1 MEFLGVR
8 DGGCTV
14 CSTSTSKCGSCW
26 TKWFLGGFGHI
37 FVKHGLVN
45 LKQYVT
51 PHGVS
56 FTNDDRHLPHPRIGF
71 ITINAHDERRML
83 NLKECERLL
92 GVTGT
97 GVERMHVFL
106 SVANFSRNCYERDPQ
121 HKESMLP
128 EIAAMYTRAIVSS
141 GDERGIQIC
150 EIIAS
155 RSDHFTLCT
164 DADGATASSA
174 EVRAAVA
181 EALAGLAVVAVHQDQ
196 MHMAVGYAV
205 AALCKHASV
214 LPFVNCA
221 RVVALVKPR
230 NVQTVVHLTRFAI
243 LPYFKRIGDTRSY
256 EQEIR
261 IWGAEFKDLLGDL
274 RVSMIGDWRA
284 DDGGSTTIRGVY
296 RNSMFVPKVCF
307 VCRKGTGLGE
317 KVKACARCGMAY
329 YCSKQCQTTHWP
341 EYKHVCQ
348 V

>member
-14 CSTSTSKCGSCW
+14 CSASASKCGACW

-37 FVKHGLVN
+37 FIKHGLVN

-56 FTNDDRHLPHPRIGF
+56 FTDDDRHLPHPRIGF
-71 ITINAHDERRML
+71 ITLDGQDVRRRA

-92 GVTGT
+92 GVTET
-97 GVERMHVFL
+97 GVELMHVFL
-106 SVANFSRNCYERDPQ
+106 SMANLSRNHYERDPE
-121 HKESMLP
+121 HKACTLP
-128 EIAAMYTRAIVSS
+128 EIAAMYTRAILSS
-141 GDERGIQIC
+141 GDERGIRLS
-150 EIIAS
+150 EVIAR

-164 DADGATASSA
+164 EADGATASPA

-181 EALAGLAVVAVHQDQ
+181 EALAGLAVVAAHQDQ

-243 LPYFKRIGDTRSY
+243 LPYFKRVGDTRSY
-256 EQEIR
+256 DQEVK
-261 IWGAEFKDLLGDL
+261 IWGEEFKDLLGDL
-274 RVSMIGDWRA
+274 RISMVGDWRA
-284 DDGGSTTIRGVY
+284 EGGDGTVVRGVY

-307 VCRKGTGLGE
+307 VCRKGTGAGE

-329 YCSKQCQTTHWP
+329 YCSKRCQAAHWP
-341 EYKHVCQ
+341 EHKHGCSA
-348 V
+348 

>member
-1 MEFLGVR
+1 
-8 DGGCTV
+8 
-14 CSTSTSKCGSCW
+14 
-26 TKWFLGGFGHI
+26 
-37 FVKHGLVN
+37 
-45 LKQYVT
+45 
-51 PHGVS
+51 VS

-164 DADGATASSA
+164 DADGASSA

-261 IWGAEFKDLLGDL
+261 IWGAEFKDLLDEWRRVNTKL
-274 RVSMIGDWRA
+274 RVTKEPVSMIEHWHPL
-284 DDGGSTTIRGVY
+284 
-296 RNSMFVPKVCF
+296 FVTEDVWKP
-307 VCRKGTGLGE
+307 
-317 KVKACARCGMAY
+317 
-329 YCSKQCQTTHWP
+329 
-341 EYKHVCQ
+341 
-348 V
+348 